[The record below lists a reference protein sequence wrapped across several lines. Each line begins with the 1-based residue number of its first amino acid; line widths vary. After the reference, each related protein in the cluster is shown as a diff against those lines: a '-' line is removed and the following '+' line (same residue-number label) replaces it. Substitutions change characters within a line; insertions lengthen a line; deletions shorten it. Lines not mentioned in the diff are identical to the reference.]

1 MKIKAVNSIIEFDGG
16 NMVVINAGETGEL
29 SDAKAEQHIAAGN
42 AKPVKVKA
50 PTAAQLAAEAE
61 AAAAAEAEA
70 VARIEAAVL
79 ADVAAEAAN
88 DDSGGDGE
96 GAPADEAP
104 AE

>member
-1 MKIKAVNSIIEFDGG
+1 MKIKALNSIIEFDGG

-50 PTAAQLAAEAE
+50 PTAAQLAAEAD
-61 AAAAAEAEA
+61 AAAEAEA
-70 VARIEAAVL
+70 EATA
-79 ADVAAEAAN
+79 AAESDGGA
-88 DDSGGDGE
+88 GDGE
-96 GAPADEAP
+96 EVPADEAP

>member
-50 PTAAQLAAEAE
+50 PTAAKLAAEAE
-61 AAAAAEAEA
+61 AAALAAAEAEA
-70 VARIEAAVL
+70 AAADEAE
-79 ADVAAEAAN
+79 AEAAN
-88 DDSGGDGE
+88 DDADGDGE

>member
-61 AAAAAEAEA
+61 AAALAAAEAEA
-70 VARIEAAVL
+70 AA
-79 ADVAAEAAN
+79 AAEAEAEAEAA
-88 DDSGGDGE
+88 DSEGDGE
-96 GAPADEAP
+96 QAPADEAP